1 MNNEQMFVEI
11 NKQLTDL
18 VDLIRQMNERQED
31 TVKKLQKLIN
41 PNE

>member
-18 VDLIRQMNERQED
+18 VDLIRQMNERQEE

-41 PNE
+41 QNE

>member
-1 MNNEQMFVEI
+1 MFVEI